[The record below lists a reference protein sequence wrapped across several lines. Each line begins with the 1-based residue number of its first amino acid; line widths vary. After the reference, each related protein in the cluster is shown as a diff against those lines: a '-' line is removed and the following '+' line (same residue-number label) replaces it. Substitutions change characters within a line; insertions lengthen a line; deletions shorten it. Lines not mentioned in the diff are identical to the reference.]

1 MSISTEPLYLVALVA
16 TVDSI
21 RDDIAI
27 VSLIALASAQWT
39 HLIAPESLGLHHLI
53 EVSNQLVFLEDNRI
67 SRPLH
72 F

>member
-21 RDDIAI
+21 REDI
-27 VSLIALASAQWT
+27 SFMGLIALAPAQWT
-39 HLIAPESLGLHHLI
+39 HLIAPESLSLHHLI
-53 EVSNQLVFLEDNRI
+53 EVSNKLVFLEDNRI
-67 SRPLH
+67 SPLMH